1 MRISEII
8 SEAFSLE
15 NTMSA
20 VAADIG
26 NNVTNTFDDLKK
38 SASAWLGTHDDLRGW
53 GFISGGIETRSWW
66 DKVWSPLSNPKK
78 GGKTVTGLQ
87 GELYDLSKQAG
98 RSGRILSNLLSD
110 MITDRGNFMR
120 LSRRLPPILVAIGEA
135 HGHDLLVSRAKK
147 WSRDLSEFEKW
158 LADVE
163 AYRPKTQE
171 KSAAKAPAS
180 VPDAKKSAQPSLVPG
195 QNAAAEKIVND
206 VLRMLPSGI
215 AGDIR
220 QAIAKSSNKIKAL
233 QDELA
238 KRGLQV

>member
-1 MRISEII
+1 MCNLSIPTETKGRKALFSWPQYQINRSMRISEII

-87 GELYDLSKQAG
+87 GEL
-98 RSGRILSNLLSD
+98 
-110 MITDRGNFMR
+110 
-120 LSRRLPPILVAIGEA
+120 
-135 HGHDLLVSRAKK
+135 
-147 WSRDLSEFEKW
+147 
-158 LADVE
+158 
-163 AYRPKTQE
+163 
-171 KSAAKAPAS
+171 
-180 VPDAKKSAQPSLVPG
+180 
-195 QNAAAEKIVND
+195 
-206 VLRMLPSGI
+206 
-215 AGDIR
+215 
-220 QAIAKSSNKIKAL
+220 
-233 QDELA
+233 
-238 KRGLQV
+238 